1 MKFVVGIVSG
11 IVLSGMGVAAVVTS
25 GAAATPAAQVAP
37 ARTAHVEH
45 DMRRMPSRRPVAT
58 SRRASL
64 VGELKVHDGGVL
76 ELKIAVRRVDGLDD
90 QDVRLLVRGARIVGR
105 YGRPTSAP
113 LDEARA
119 RVLGRMLPRSRWAFD
134 SDGRLVPTFA
144 ASQLRVLAAAPVDQG
159 D

>member
-25 GAAATPAAQVAP
+25 GATATAAPAAP
-37 ARTAHVEH
+37 ARTARLAHE
-45 DMRRMPSRRPVAT
+45 MQRMPARRPAVA
-58 SRRASL
+58 SQRASL
-64 VGELKVHDGGVL
+64 VGELKLHDSGVL
-76 ELKIAVRRVDGLDD
+76 ELKIAVRRFGELDD
-90 QDVRLLVRGARIVGR
+90 QDVRLLVRGARVVGR
-105 YGRPTSAP
+105 GGRPTTAP

-144 ASQLRVLAAAPVDQG
+144 ASQIRVLAAPPADRA